1 MLNKI
6 NSKYILQNIISYL
19 SSKKILLICKNNNN
33 LQKRLEISKNDYIK
47 YNQIEIDIIPVEF
60 EKNVNKQAIINYLS
74 VEKAYY
80 HIFIN
85 DKEVKRRNYLKKNNF
100 SKKIKIVIQKEIK
113 SLKRLFYNC
122 KYIKEV
128 NFVKFNRIDIL
139 DMSYMFYH
147 CENLETIY
155 CNSNFI

>member
-60 EKNVNKQAIINYLS
+60 EKNVNKQAI
-74 VEKAYY
+74 
-80 HIFIN
+80 
-85 DKEVKRRNYLKKNNF
+85 
-100 SKKIKIVIQKEIK
+100 
-113 SLKRLFYNC
+113 
-122 KYIKEV
+122 
-128 NFVKFNRIDIL
+128 
-139 DMSYMFYH
+139 
-147 CENLETIY
+147 TI
-155 CNSNFI
+155 I